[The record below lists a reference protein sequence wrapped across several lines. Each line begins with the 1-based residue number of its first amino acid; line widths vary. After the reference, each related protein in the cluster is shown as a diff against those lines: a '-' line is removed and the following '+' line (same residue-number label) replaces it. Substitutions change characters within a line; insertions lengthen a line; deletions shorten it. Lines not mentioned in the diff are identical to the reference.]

1 MDKKETR
8 EAHKKAF
15 LALMLR
21 GEVISQKKHGS
32 VFKCMRVGARIWDL
46 RQDGHPIVTTMIYN
60 EKSGE
65 KWAEYSYEGVAPIKR
80 KERVMG
86 GKTVSDFSKA
96 INQVSPS
103 IKIQERL
110 F

>member
-1 MDKKETR
+1 MDKKESR

-32 VFKCMRVGARIWDL
+32 VFNCMRVGARMFDL
-46 RQDGHPIVTTMIYN
+46 RQDGHHIVTTMIYN
-60 EKSGE
+60 EKTGE
-65 KWAEYSYEGVAPIKR
+65 KWAEYSYEGVAPIQR
-80 KERVMG
+80 KVKAMK
-86 GKTVSDFSKA
+86 GKSVADYSKA
-96 INQVSPS
+96 ILNQPP
-103 IKIQERL
+103 IQTTL